1 MPRNK
6 KKCGRPPKSENTEEI
21 EYMDEGYIATNQ
33 FALELLQLIT
43 EMANYKLLTITGPA
57 PGKNDEEKKK
67 YKKKCL
73 KNRKEIEKEQ
83 KWLRSKLSIE
93 EDQVFFLRNQN
104 DNPRKYRL
112 VDGKLV
118 KCGDESS
125 NNIFQLQNDNYKA
138 NSFTKSILRVC
149 NELNTEI
156 QNFIKQLVIIFLQS
170 NKSINEF
177 QEQFFSLFNSQSEQE
192 YKEIRQ
198 WDELF
203 EISFDEKLSL
213 MQSEIDQFKT
223 KYSLNLDL
231 EQSQMKVEQ
240 KRIDVLKN
248 QQLNIEVFKSIQGPN
263 RPLKLFTRRIHSLFH
278 KHYSLEE

>member
-6 KKCGRPPKSENTEEI
+6 KKCGRPSKSENSEEI
-21 EYMDEGYIATNQ
+21 EYQDEGYIATNQ

-57 PGKNDEEKKK
+57 PGKKDEEKKK

-73 KNRKEIEKEQ
+73 KSRKEIEKEQ
-83 KWLRSKLSIE
+83 KWLRSKLNIK
-93 EDQVFFLRNQN
+93 EDQVFFLRNQD

-118 KCGDESS
+118 ECGGESS
-125 NNIFQLQNDNYKA
+125 NNIFQFQNENYEV
-138 NSFTKSILRVC
+138 NDFMRNILRVC
-149 NELNTEI
+149 NELNTEN
-156 QNFIKQLVIIFLQS
+156 QKFIKQLVMIFFRS

-177 QEQFFSLFNSQSEQE
+177 QEQFFLSFNSQSEQE
-192 YKEIRQ
+192 YKELRQ

-213 MQSEIDQFKT
+213 MQSEIDQFKE
-223 KYSLNLDL
+223 KYSLNLNL
-231 EQSQMKVEQ
+231 EQSQLKVEQ
-240 KRIDVLKN
+240 KRMDVLKN
-248 QQLNIEVFKSIQGPN
+248 QQLNLEVFKSIEGPN
-263 RPLKLFTRRIHSLFH
+263 RPLKLFTRRIHSLFY
-278 KHYSLEE
+278 KHFDVEE